1 MLKSILFALAMVLS
15 MPAVADKSA
24 DEKAGNAKKAIAT
37 MLVSGHV
44 VIGTDG
50 QVEEHDLDARAKL
63 TPEMRAFVGDV
74 ISKWRFEPV
83 KANGEVARARVA
95 MSLRLAA
102 NKIND
107 DAYSF
112 RIASTYFGNR
122 EEEPET
128 NSVRVAKKYLPKYPS
143 ELVGWR
149 ASGIVYLLL
158 QVDPDGRVMNI
169 GAEQVNLRL
178 TGTDAQMEL
187 IRETFTK
194 SAIRAVRKWKFH
206 PPTTGPDAKGS
217 SWLVWQPVDFGM
229 FGEASAKS
237 DDWETY
243 IPGPRNL
250 NMPWAGKSYRSAGS
264 PDALP
269 DGGLYAL
276 QQGAKLLT
284 PLTP

>member
-1 MLKSILFALAMVLS
+1 MLKSILLALAMVLS

-50 QVEEHDLDARAKL
+50 QVAR
-63 TPEMRAFVGDV
+63 V
-74 ISKWRFEPV
+74 
-83 KANGEVARARVA
+83 RVA

-229 FGEASAKS
+229 FGKP
-237 DDWETY
+237 
-243 IPGPRNL
+243 I
-250 NMPWAGKSYRSAGS
+250 S
-264 PDALP
+264 PDLAI
-269 DGGLYAL
+269 
-276 QQGAKLLT
+276 
-284 PLTP
+284 